1 MSKSIGVLETY
12 KVKSAKELKDYLED
26 SFKNIKAVNIYE
38 YYGEERPTMVIVLKY
53 SVWSFIFYKSAW
65 QYQKD
70 MRNTISRILPEE
82 FDFELIISVI

>member
-26 SFKNIKAVNIYE
+26 TFKNIKAISIYE

-53 SVWSFIFYKSAW
+53 SVWSFIFYKSARL
-65 QYQKD
+65 YQKD
-70 MRNTISRILPEE
+70 MRNIISGILPEE